1 MTDKNPNSA
10 GKSVEK
16 SDIVS
21 PRTAY
26 VLFIGIIIIWGVN
39 WPIMKIGMQDIPP
52 ITFAASRMLMGAICF
67 LALNAALGKL
77 RLPPRQ
83 DWPVVLSVGLLQ
95 MAGFQILIYLG
106 LTTVDAGRSA
116 MVAYTTPLWVVPAAI
131 LILREHVRPLK
142 QAGMVIGLT
151 GLALL
156 FAPWTL
162 DWTDSGVLIGHGWL
176 LTAAIGWAGLMLH
189 IRVHQWQS
197 SPLELMPWQFLVACV
212 IGLPLALWLEAGQ
225 SINWTAQS
233 IAILAYNGPLA
244 TAFCFW
250 ASVTVNRALPAS
262 TTSLSFLG
270 VPMMGIAS
278 AVWLLNERLSLTDW
292 LGIAA
297 ISAGLFIV
305 AQADRRHKTS
315 APRENHQVKEKT

>member
-1 MTDKNPNSA
+1 MPPHNPSST
-10 GKSVEK
+10 GKSE
-16 SDIVS
+16 IVS

-26 VLFIGIIIIWGVN
+26 ILFIGIIIIWGVN
-39 WPIMKIGMQDIPP
+39 WPIMKIGMEDIPP

-77 RLPPRQ
+77 RLPPRG
-83 DWPVVLSVGLLQ
+83 DWPVVLSVGVLQ

-106 LTTVDAGRSA
+106 LMTVDAGRSA

-131 LILREHVRPLK
+131 LILKEKVRPLK
-142 QAGMVIGLT
+142 LLGMVVGLS

-162 DWTDSGVLIGHGWL
+162 NWTDSGVLIGHGWL
-176 LTAAIGWAGLMLH
+176 LMAAIGWAGLMLH
-189 IRVHQWQS
+189 IRAHQWQS
-197 SPLELMPWQFLVACV
+197 SPLELMPWQFLIACV
-212 IGLPLALWLEAGQ
+212 IGLPLAMWLEADQ
-225 SINWTAQS
+225 SINWTVQS
-233 IAILAYNGPLA
+233 VAILAYNGPLA

-250 ASVTVNRALPAS
+250 ASVTVNRALPAA

-278 AVWLLNERLSLTDW
+278 AVWLLGERLSLTDW
-292 LGIAA
+292 IGIIA
-297 ISAGLFIV
+297 ISAGLLFV
-305 AQADRRHKTS
+305 AQADRRQKATTTVK
-315 APRENHQVKEKT
+315 NTQVKEKT